1 MPIGTALAAAGSFVT
16 SKALPFIA
24 KKAIPALLPK
34 VASAAKAGSKTI
46 AGQLL
51 KTAPKALLGLAKN
64 VGGSVLKGKA
74 GEIAGQL
81 LTKGAPAAFSF
92 GQARKSQ
99 GLQNE
104 FQGQIDDL
112 FASAKGRLD
121 TDRFAGL
128 SLPTTGLE
136 MALDTTRQTAG
147 DFLQRVSEG
156 DQRGLASG
164 GRALMA
170 IQEAQ
175 QKAGATY
182 DEQLANLRLR
192 QAIGGQQSDAAAA
205 ELELGQISGLQ
216 AMMADQRKQE
226 AASRMSGIDLLS
238 NLAASLGK
246 KDPFDGEEEEE
257 EVEVDEDNKTMP
269 VSGK

>member
-1 MPIGTALAAAGSFVT
+1 MPIGSALAAAGTFLAKT
-16 SKALPFIA
+16 ALPAAGKFLAKKALPAVGKFVA
-24 KKAIPALLPK
+24 KKALPALGK
-34 VASAAKAGSKTI
+34 AAVSKI
-46 AGQLL
+46 GGQLL
-51 KTAPKALLGLAKN
+51 
-64 VGGSVLKGKA
+64 S
-74 GEIAGQL
+74 
-81 LTKGAPAAFSF
+81 KGAPAAFSF
-92 GQARKSQ
+92 GQARKAQ
-99 GLQNE
+99 GLQSE

-147 DFLQRVSEG
+147 DYLQRVSEG

-170 IQEAQ
+170 LQEAQ
-175 QKAGATY
+175 QKAGASY

-205 ELELGQISGLQ
+205 ELELGQIAGLQ
-216 AMMADQRKQE
+216 GMLADQRRQA
-226 AASRMSGIDLLS
+226 AASRLGGIDLLS
-238 NLAASLGK
+238 QLAAGLGK
-246 KDPFDGEEEEE
+246 KDVFDGEEEEE
-257 EVEVDEDNKTMP
+257 LDVAEIPTNTNTGGS
-269 VSGK
+269 SGGGAGMF

>member
-1 MPIGTALAAAGSFVT
+1 MPIGSALAAAGTFLAKT
-16 SKALPFIA
+16 ALPAAGKFLAKKALPAVGKFVA
-24 KKAIPALLPK
+24 KKALPALGK
-34 VASAAKAGSKTI
+34 AAVSKI
-46 AGQLL
+46 GGQLL
-51 KTAPKALLGLAKN
+51 
-64 VGGSVLKGKA
+64 S
-74 GEIAGQL
+74 
-81 LTKGAPAAFSF
+81 KGAPAAFSF
-92 GQARKSQ
+92 GQARKAQ
-99 GLQNE
+99 GLQSE

-112 FASAKGRLD
+112 FASTKGRLD

-147 DFLQRVSEG
+147 DYLQRVSEG

-170 IQEAQ
+170 LQEAQ

-205 ELELGQISGLQ
+205 ELELGQIAGLQ
-216 AMMADQRKQE
+216 GMLADQRRQE
-226 AASRMSGIDLLS
+226 AASRSGGIDLLS
-238 NLAASLGK
+238 QLAAGLGK
-246 KDPFDGEEEEE
+246 KDPFDGEEEEVE
-257 EVEVDEDNKTMP
+257 EVEEEEGTGGGMP
-269 VSGK
+269 I

>member
-34 VASAAKAGSKTI
+34 VASAAKAGGKTI

-51 KTAPKALLGLAKN
+51 KQAPKALLGVAKN
-64 VGGSVLKGKA
+64 VGGQA
-74 GEIAGQL
+74 
-81 LTKGAPAAFSF
+81 LTKGLPAAFSF
-92 GQARKSQ
+92 GQARKAQ

-112 FASAKGRLD
+112 FKSAQGRLD

-136 MALDTTRQTAG
+136 MALDTTRETAQ

-156 DQRGLASG
+156 DQRGVAAG
-164 GRALMA
+164 GRGLMA
-170 IQEAQ
+170 LQEAQ

-182 DEQLANLRLR
+182 DQQLANLQLR
-192 QAIGGQQSDAAAA
+192 QAIGGQQADAAAA
-205 ELELGQISGLQ
+205 QLELEQVKGLQ
-216 AMMADQRKQE
+216 GMMADQRKQA
-226 AASRMSGIDLLS
+226 AASRMGGINLLTD
-238 NLAASLGK
+238 LAAGLGK
-246 KDPFDGEEEEE
+246 KDPFDGEEIEE
-257 EVEVDEDNKTMP
+257 EVVVTEEDEGTGRGMP
-269 VSGK
+269 I

>member
-1 MPIGTALAAAGSFVT
+1 MPIGSALAAAGTFLAKT
-16 SKALPFIA
+16 ALPAAGTFLKTKALPAVGKFLTKEA
-24 KKAIPALLPK
+24 LPALGK
-34 VASAAKAGSKTI
+34 AAVSKI
-46 AGQLL
+46 GGQLL
-51 KTAPKALLGLAKN
+51 
-64 VGGSVLKGKA
+64 S
-74 GEIAGQL
+74 
-81 LTKGAPAAFSF
+81 KGAPAAFSF
-92 GQARKSQ
+92 GQARKAQ
-99 GLQNE
+99 GLQSE

-147 DFLQRVSEG
+147 DYLQRVSEG

-170 IQEAQ
+170 LQEAQ
-175 QKAGATY
+175 QKAGASY

-205 ELELGQISGLQ
+205 ELELGQITGLQ
-216 AMMADQRKQE
+216 GMLADQRRQA
-226 AASRMSGIDLLS
+226 AASRLGGIDLLS
-238 NLAASLGK
+238 QLAAGLGK
-246 KDPFDGEEEEE
+246 KDVFDGEEEEVEEE
-257 EVEVDEDNKTMP
+257 EVVNTERDAMGGLKG
-269 VSGK
+269 SGSSNSGMAGFTAQAS